1 MAVRGILLYVIYVD
15 NQRTGAD
22 MCGNLNTKLWDMK
35 RTGNIKSVLD
45 FCGRS
50 KNNEI
55 YIPFKSDM
63 FSLTFV

>member
-1 MAVRGILLYVIYVD
+1 MAVRSILLCVIYVD
-15 NQRTGAD
+15 NQRTGAG

-45 FCGRS
+45 FCGRN

-55 YIPFKSDM
+55 YVPFKSDT
-63 FSLTFV
+63 FSLTFI